1 MAPVRTRLTATI
13 YRLAEAYPRLA
24 VLGSR
29 RRSDHHVMWWSGVA
43 SLSSQ
48 SIARAH
54 VSVVPGSVS
63 LNTHVD
69 LSIPPQ

>member
-1 MAPVRTRLTATI
+1 
-13 YRLAEAYPRLA
+13 
-24 VLGSR
+24 
-29 RRSDHHVMWWSGVA
+29 MWWSGVA

-63 LNTHVD
+63 LNTHADMTMTMTIYVN
-69 LSIPPQ
+69 LN